1 MNLRQEEVIFP
12 LTTIKI
18 KVPHVLLYLKHK
30 RNYKANET
38 NKKKITILL
47 CLSNKLLVVRSQRAV
62 F

>member
-1 MNLRQEEVIFP
+1 MNPRQEEIIFP

-38 NKKKITILL
+38 NKKKITILF
-47 CLSNKLLVVRSQRAV
+47 CLSNKLLVIGPQRVV